1 MTNAFDAL
9 STAEKQSQFNEFFLI
24 KHKLNVNVLPIEK
37 NRVPE
42 LELLEEN
49 MPYAFKI
56 AGELASIEAQALR
69 PLRNLSSHAAE
80 LSQFLNAQARKID
93 LMMSY
98 ILHQQDD
105 ESLRFVSLRFGGG
118 GIEVESSKPMNI
130 GDAVEL
136 RIFLT
141 EEASAVFCYAE
152 VISCDAKE
160 STEDTP
166 KYTIAFIYSRIRE
179 TDQELLVRAS
189 LHLQAQQLRKRS
201 ETNQKQ

>member
-1 MTNAFDAL
+1 MDIAFDAL
-9 STAEKQSQFNEFFLI
+9 STEEKQQQFNEFFLI
-24 KHKLNVNVLPIEK
+24 KHKLNVNVLAVEK
-37 NRVPE
+37 ERVPN
-42 LELLEEN
+42 LGLLEEH

-69 PLRNLSSHAAE
+69 PLRNLGSHAAE
-80 LSQFLNAQARKID
+80 LAQFLNAQARKID

-98 ILHQQDD
+98 ILHQQDE
-105 ESLRFVSLRFGGG
+105 ESLRFESLRFGGG
-118 GIEVESSKPMNI
+118 GIEVISNQAMALGQS
-130 GDAVEL
+130 VEL

-152 VISCDAKE
+152 VISC
-160 STEDTP
+160 TENENTDEDLS
-166 KYTIAFIYSRIRE
+166 YNVAFIYSRIRE

-201 ETNQKQ
+201 ESNHK